1 MEEPFRDGAPGQD
14 RITRVGFHHFGADS
28 APTLLLVH
36 GADTTWER
44 SFSRAIPLLSRHFHV
59 VAYGMSGF
67 DSTEDT
73 TFRNARAEA
82 ERIIGF
88 IDSELDGMLTC
99 LYAHSLGCQTA
110 TYVAHHERVL
120 TTILDGAVYANTGSF
135 TPAMA
140 RLEEPMARFLA
151 SDTLRKIAS
160 FTGLPVLSGG
170 VSDAIYLG
178 ASRQSYRNTAWS
190 NLAWSA
196 DLHTLEPRPQAR
208 VHLWW
213 GERERRA
220 VRPTQRLMTRI
231 FPSLQSKEFRG
242 FSHGDLCA
250 RHPELLTQE
259 ITVVAR
265 SHTESGPQDQSA
277 QVDHS
282 PGR

>member
-1 MEEPFRDGAPGQD
+1 M
-14 RITRVGFHHFGADS
+14 GFHHFGADS

-36 GADTTWER
+36 GAHTTWER

-59 VAYGMSGF
+59 VAYGTSGF
-67 DSTEDT
+67 DPTEET

-82 ERIIGF
+82 ERIIAF
-88 IDSELDGMLTC
+88 VDSELDGMLTC

-110 TYVAHHERVL
+110 TYVAHHERAL

-140 RLEEPMARFLA
+140 RLEEPLARFLA
-151 SDTLRKIAS
+151 SDALRKVAS
-160 FTGLPVLSGG
+160 VTGIPLLSSAI
-170 VSDAIYLG
+170 SDAIHLG
-178 ASRQSYRNTAWS
+178 ASGESYRNTAWS

-196 DLHTLEPRPQAR
+196 DLHTLEPRPDAR

-220 VRPTQRLMTRI
+220 VRPTQRLMSRLY
-231 FPSLQSKEFRG
+231 PSLQSKEFKG
-242 FSHGDLCA
+242 LSHGDLCV

-259 ITVVAR
+259 ITAVVNSR
-265 SHTESGPQDQSA
+265 TTSGPAGSC
-277 QVDHS
+277 
-282 PGR
+282 PC